1 MSELPHSARWLPP
14 NSFEGQVAVVT
25 GGGTGLGLEVS
36 RGLAALGAT
45 VVIASRN
52 AEHHGAL
59 LDEARAKGWRCE
71 ARVLDVRE
79 AKDVRACADAI
90 VAAHGKVDLLVNN
103 AAGNF
108 VCPAERLSSNA
119 WRAVLGIVLD
129 GTFYCSQSFGKHM
142 LARRSGQMLNVV
154 ATYAWT
160 GMPGV
165 VHSASAKAGVLAM
178 TRTLAAEWARFGVR
192 CNAIA
197 PGPFHSAGAQ
207 QNLWPDADA
216 ERRLKER
223 IPLGR
228 FATADEVAAQ
238 CLHLLSPASAYL
250 TGECLVIDGGAT
262 LGNSMWEPGTRFS
275 RKRDAAG
282 SASTVHGGEDDAR
295 NEGRAHGGEGR
306 SGGEGRAPG
315 GGGPEWDV
323 GPGSASG

>member
-1 MSELPHSARWLPP
+1 MSALPPAARWLPEKT
-14 NSFEGQVAVVT
+14 FEGQVAVVT
-25 GGGTGLGLEVS
+25 GGGTGRGLEVS

-45 VVIASRN
+45 VVIASRS
-52 AEHHGAL
+52 AEHHQPL
-59 LDEARAKGWRCE
+59 LEEARARGWTCA

-79 AKDVRACADAI
+79 PKLVRECAES
-90 VAAHGKVDLLVNN
+90 VVTAHGKVDILVNN

-129 GTFYCSQSFGKHM
+129 GTFYCSQSFGKAM
-142 LARRSGQMLNVV
+142 IARGAGQMLNVV

-178 TRTLAAEWARFGVR
+178 TRSLAAEWARFGVR

-197 PGPFHSAGAQ
+197 PGPFHSQGAQ

-216 ERRLKER
+216 ERKLREK

-228 FATADEVAAQ
+228 FATAEEVAAQ

-250 TGECLVIDGGAT
+250 TGECLVVDGGAT
-262 LGNSMWEPGTRFS
+262 LGSSMWAPGTRFTK
-275 RKRDAAG
+275 KRGAESDAGFDAGESAAAG
-282 SASTVHGGEDDAR
+282 
-295 NEGRAHGGEGR
+295 
-306 SGGEGRAPG
+306 
-315 GGGPEWDV
+315 
-323 GPGSASG
+323 